1 MAQDV
6 ETFPE
11 RVIDMIWSCC
21 SPEKHEDIVRATYE
35 LITELSI
42 MLPLERL
49 ALLYQKIQAL
59 TLNRIDDKTV
69 QFMRDYSINA
79 V

>member
-6 ETFPE
+6 QTFPE

-21 SPEKHEDIVRATYE
+21 SPEKHEDIVRATFE

-49 ALLYQKIQAL
+49 A
-59 TLNRIDDKTV
+59 
-69 QFMRDYSINA
+69 
-79 V
+79 